1 MAVLRSRKLDKDEK
15 LKSIEVINEFRKEQ
29 GWKPFELKKPL

>member
-1 MAVLRSRKLDKDEK
+1 MSKEDK
-15 LKSIEVINEFRKEQ
+15 LKSIEAINEFRKKM